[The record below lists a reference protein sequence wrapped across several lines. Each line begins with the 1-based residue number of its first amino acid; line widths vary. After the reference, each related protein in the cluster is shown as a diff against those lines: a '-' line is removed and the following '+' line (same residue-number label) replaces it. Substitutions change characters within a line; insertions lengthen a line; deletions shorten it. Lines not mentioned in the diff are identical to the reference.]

1 MQRCKGYKGNKEPK
15 QANTQTKPNQTKP
28 KTAKKHHTQK
38 KPLQRVKQVRQSS
51 HGTSETGAMRH
62 LSQAS
67 YAAPR
72 ARMAGELLT
81 RKLSCLMGQIQS
93 ATKAN
98 QTKQKQHT
106 TPNTQTK
113 TIAWPCGATV
123 FVGVSCLSLLTM
135 RQPGTAGSVVM
146 QTLHLHV
153 T

>member
-1 MQRCKGYKGNKEPK
+1 MQRCKGYQGNKEPK

-38 KPLQRVKQVRQSS
+38 KPLQRVKQVRHSS

-81 RKLSCLMGQIQS
+81 RKLSYLMGQIQS

-98 QTKQKQHT
+98 QTKQNKPQNQT
-106 TPNTQTK
+106 NTKPQNKSAHQRGETK
-113 TIAWPCGATV
+113 VRAVRRA
-123 FVGVSCLSLLTM
+123 
-135 RQPGTAGSVVM
+135 PG
-146 QTLHLHV
+146 
-153 T
+153 